1 MEGDI
6 LLFQSVSGKFV
17 LVFKKFLEKVRVRLM
32 ENFEVDVD
40 ILLIFSVDILLIL
53 LRQEIGVVFL
63 VYSQKRKLDEIKIS
77 KKQKIREVEDANE
90 YENLILLD
98 DFFDEMEIFN
108 KKIKMENGI
117 VFKILL
123 GSVYFVF
130 V

>member
-40 ILLIFSVDILLIL
+40 ILLIFSVDFLLIL
-53 LRQEIGVVFL
+53 LRQEISVVFL
-63 VYSQKRKLDEIKIS
+63 VYSQKRKLDEIKIL

-123 GSVYFVF
+123 GSL
-130 V
+130 

>member
-63 VYSQKRKLDEIKIS
+63 VYSQKRKLDEIKIL

-90 YENLILLD
+90 YENFILLD

-123 GSVYFVF
+123 GSL
-130 V
+130 

>member
-40 ILLIFSVDILLIL
+40 TLLIFSVDILLIL

-108 KKIKMENGI
+108 KKIKMEKGI

-123 GSVYFVF
+123 GSV
-130 V
+130 

>member
-63 VYSQKRKLDEIKIS
+63 VYSQKRKLDEIKIL

-123 GSVYFVF
+123 GSV
-130 V
+130 

>member
-40 ILLIFSVDILLIL
+40 TLLIFSVDILLIL

-63 VYSQKRKLDEIKIS
+63 VYSQKRKLDEIKIL

-123 GSVYFVF
+123 GSV
-130 V
+130 

>member
-53 LRQEIGVVFL
+53 LRQEISVVFL
-63 VYSQKRKLDEIKIS
+63 VYSQKRKLDEIKIL

-123 GSVYFVF
+123 GSV
-130 V
+130 

>member
-40 ILLIFSVDILLIL
+40 ILLVFSVDIL

-63 VYSQKRKLDEIKIS
+63 VYSQKRKLDEIKIL
-77 KKQKIREVEDANE
+77 KKQKIREMEDVNE

-108 KKIKMENGI
+108 KKIKMENGS

-123 GSVYFVF
+123 GSV
-130 V
+130 

>member
-53 LRQEIGVVFL
+53 LRQEISVVFL
-63 VYSQKRKLDEIKIS
+63 VYSQKRKLDEIKIL

-123 GSVYFVF
+123 GSL
-130 V
+130 

>member
-6 LLFQSVSGKFV
+6 LLFKSVSGKFV

-40 ILLIFSVDILLIL
+40 ILLVFSVDIL

-63 VYSQKRKLDEIKIS
+63 VYSQKRKLDEIKIL
-77 KKQKIREVEDANE
+77 KKYKIREVEDANE
-90 YENLILLD
+90 YENFILLD

-108 KKIKMENGI
+108 KKIKMENGS

-123 GSVYFVF
+123 GSV
-130 V
+130 

>member
-40 ILLIFSVDILLIL
+40 ILLVFSVDIL
-53 LRQEIGVVFL
+53 LRQEIGGVFI
-63 VYSQKRKLDEIKIS
+63 VYSQKRKLDEIKIL

-90 YENLILLD
+90 YENFILLD

-123 GSVYFVF
+123 GSL
-130 V
+130 

>member
-63 VYSQKRKLDEIKIS
+63 VYSQKRKLDEIKIL

-108 KKIKMENGI
+108 KKIKMENGS

-123 GSVYFVF
+123 GSM
-130 V
+130 

>member
-40 ILLIFSVDILLIL
+40 ILLVFSVDIL
-53 LRQEIGVVFL
+53 LRQEIGVVFI
-63 VYSQKRKLDEIKIS
+63 VYSQKRKLDEIKIL

-90 YENLILLD
+90 YENFILLD

-123 GSVYFVF
+123 GSV
-130 V
+130 

>member
-53 LRQEIGVVFL
+53 LRQEIDVVFL

-123 GSVYFVF
+123 GSV
-130 V
+130 

>member
-53 LRQEIGVVFL
+53 LRQEISVVFL

-90 YENLILLD
+90 YENFILLD

-123 GSVYFVF
+123 GSL
-130 V
+130 

>member
-123 GSVYFVF
+123 GSV
-130 V
+130 

>member
-53 LRQEIGVVFL
+53 LRQEISVVFL

-123 GSVYFVF
+123 GSV
-130 V
+130 

>member
-1 MEGDI
+1 MKGDI

-53 LRQEIGVVFL
+53 LRQEISVVFL
-63 VYSQKRKLDEIKIS
+63 VYSQKRKLDEIKIL
-77 KKQKIREVEDANE
+77 KKQKIREVEDVNE

-123 GSVYFVF
+123 GSV
-130 V
+130 

>member
-108 KKIKMENGI
+108 KKIKMENGS

-123 GSVYFVF
+123 GSV
-130 V
+130 

>member
-17 LVFKKFLEKVRVRLM
+17 LVFRKLLEKVRVRLM

-40 ILLIFSVDILLIL
+40 TLLIFSVDILLIL

-123 GSVYFVF
+123 GSV
-130 V
+130 

>member
-63 VYSQKRKLDEIKIS
+63 VYSQKRKLDEIKIL

-123 GSVYFVF
+123 GSL
-130 V
+130 

>member
-1 MEGDI
+1 
-6 LLFQSVSGKFV
+6 
-17 LVFKKFLEKVRVRLM
+17 M

-123 GSVYFVF
+123 GSL
-130 V
+130 

>member
-40 ILLIFSVDILLIL
+40 ILLVFSVDILLIL

-63 VYSQKRKLDEIKIS
+63 VYSQKRKLDEIKIL

-123 GSVYFVF
+123 GSV
-130 V
+130 

>member
-6 LLFQSVSGKFV
+6 LLIQSVSGKFV

-63 VYSQKRKLDEIKIS
+63 VYSQKRKLDEIKIL

-123 GSVYFVF
+123 GSV
-130 V
+130 

>member
-40 ILLIFSVDILLIL
+40 ILLVFSVDIL
-53 LRQEIGVVFL
+53 LRQEIGVVFI
-63 VYSQKRKLDEIKIS
+63 VYSQKRKLDEIKIL
-77 KKQKIREVEDANE
+77 KKQKIREVEDVNE
-90 YENLILLD
+90 YENFILLD

-108 KKIKMENGI
+108 KKIKMENGS

-123 GSVYFVF
+123 GSV
-130 V
+130 

>member
-123 GSVYFVF
+123 GIV
-130 V
+130 

>member
-40 ILLIFSVDILLIL
+40 ILLVFSVDIL

-63 VYSQKRKLDEIKIS
+63 VYSQKRKLDEIKIL

-90 YENLILLD
+90 YENFILLD

-108 KKIKMENGI
+108 KKIKMENGS

-123 GSVYFVF
+123 GSV
-130 V
+130 

>member
-1 MEGDI
+1 MEGNI
-6 LLFQSVSGKFV
+6 LLFQSVSRKFV

-123 GSVYFVF
+123 GSL
-130 V
+130 

>member
-1 MEGDI
+1 MKGDI
-6 LLFQSVSGKFV
+6 LLFQSVSGKSV

-40 ILLIFSVDILLIL
+40 ILLIFSDEVLLIL

-63 VYSQKRKLDEIKIS
+63 VYSQKRKLNEIKIL

-90 YENLILLD
+90 YENFILLD

-123 GSVYFVF
+123 GSL
-130 V
+130 

>member
-17 LVFKKFLEKVRVRLM
+17 LVFRKLLEKVRVRLM

-123 GSVYFVF
+123 GSL
-130 V
+130 

>member
-53 LRQEIGVVFL
+53 LRQEIGVVFI
-63 VYSQKRKLDEIKIS
+63 VYSQKRKLDEIKIL

-123 GSVYFVF
+123 GSL
-130 V
+130 

>member
-53 LRQEIGVVFL
+53 LRQEISVVFL
-63 VYSQKRKLDEIKIS
+63 VYSQKRKLDEIKIL

-90 YENLILLD
+90 YENFILLD

-108 KKIKMENGI
+108 KKIKMENGS

-123 GSVYFVF
+123 GSV
-130 V
+130 

>member
-40 ILLIFSVDILLIL
+40 ILLVFSVDIL
-53 LRQEIGVVFL
+53 LRQEIGVVFI
-63 VYSQKRKLDEIKIS
+63 VYSQKRKLDEIKIL
-77 KKQKIREVEDANE
+77 KKQKIRDVEDANE
-90 YENLILLD
+90 YENFILLD

-108 KKIKMENGI
+108 KKIKMENGS

-123 GSVYFVF
+123 GSV
-130 V
+130 

>member
-53 LRQEIGVVFL
+53 LRQEISVVFL
-63 VYSQKRKLDEIKIS
+63 VYSQKRKLDEIKIL
-77 KKQKIREVEDANE
+77 KKQKTREMEDTNE
-90 YENLILLD
+90 YENFILLD

-123 GSVYFVF
+123 GSV
-130 V
+130 

>member
-1 MEGDI
+1 MKGDI

-63 VYSQKRKLDEIKIS
+63 VYSQKRKLDEIKIL

-123 GSVYFVF
+123 GSL
-130 V
+130 

>member
-40 ILLIFSVDILLIL
+40 ILLIFCVDILLIL

-63 VYSQKRKLDEIKIS
+63 VYSQKRKIDEIKIS

-123 GSVYFVF
+123 GSL
-130 V
+130 

>member
-40 ILLIFSVDILLIL
+40 ILLVFSVDIL
-53 LRQEIGVVFL
+53 LRQEIGVDFL
-63 VYSQKRKLDEIKIS
+63 VYSQKRKLDEIKIL

-90 YENLILLD
+90 YENFILLD

-108 KKIKMENGI
+108 KKIKMENGS

-123 GSVYFVF
+123 GSV
-130 V
+130 

>member
-63 VYSQKRKLDEIKIS
+63 VYSQKRKLDEIKIL

-108 KKIKMENGI
+108 KKIKMENGS

-123 GSVYFVF
+123 GSV
-130 V
+130 

>member
-40 ILLIFSVDILLIL
+40 ILLVFSVDIL
-53 LRQEIGVVFL
+53 LRQEIGVVFI
-63 VYSQKRKLDEIKIS
+63 VYSQKRKLDEIKIL

-90 YENLILLD
+90 YENFILLD

-108 KKIKMENGI
+108 KKIKMENGS

-123 GSVYFVF
+123 GSV
-130 V
+130 